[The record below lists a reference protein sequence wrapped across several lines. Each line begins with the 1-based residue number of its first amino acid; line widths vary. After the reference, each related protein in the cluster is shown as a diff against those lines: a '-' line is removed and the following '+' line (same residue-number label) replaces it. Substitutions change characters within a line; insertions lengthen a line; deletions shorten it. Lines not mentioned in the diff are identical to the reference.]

1 MTKMIAG
8 QALVKVLAAWG
19 VDHVYGIPGG
29 SINHTVEGLYL
40 EQDQV
45 KYIQVRH
52 EEVGALAAAADAK
65 YTGKIGVS
73 FGSAG
78 PGATHLFNGL
88 YDAKMDHVP
97 VLALVGQVPQ
107 PTMNTNY
114 FQEMDETPM
123 FSDVAVY
130 NRTVTTAEQLPYVVN
145 QAIREAYRQKG
156 PAVVIIPE
164 DLSAKEIDYEP
175 VKTPNVVV
183 DSFKQ
188 VIDPQAVT
196 ETLKLLKAAKHPL
209 VYAGRGL
216 LNARAE
222 LVKFSEQFNLP
233 VLNTVPATGVIPT
246 DHPNAIGTFGRL
258 GSKSG
263 FEALQH
269 TDLILFLGSEF
280 PFAQFWPKD
289 IKIVQVNDN
298 SFDIGKMVPVDVAV
312 LSDAKQFLQ
321 AMVATGET
329 LPVTDW
335 LTANRQNKQNWN
347 AYLTQLAQDDSAG
360 LAPETVMRKVAS
372 LVGPKDIYGVDT
384 GNVSEWAVRGLPMDQ
399 QQRFALSGL
408 FATMGYGLPAGL
420 AGALNADK
428 GAQAWSFSGDG
439 GFAMVAPDL
448 ITEARYQ
455 LPVINVV
462 FTNNRFGF
470 IYNEQVATGQH
481 LYGVDLSEADWAKV
495 AEGLG
500 GIGFTVTNKV
510 DVENVFNKIKDLQ
523 ANGNTKPI
531 VVNAIIKD
539 DDPIETAFMPLD
551 PKLYGQDAVDAYAK
565 KNHIDLTQQPALGE
579 LLRAK
584 GDNL

>member
-8 QALVKVLAAWG
+8 QALVKVLEAWG
-19 VDHVYGIPGG
+19 VDHIYGIPGG

-40 EQDQV
+40 EKDRIQ
-45 KYIQVRH
+45 YIQVRH
-52 EEVGALAAAADAK
+52 EEVGALAATADAK

-107 PTMNTNY
+107 AAMNTNY

-130 NRTVTTAEQLPYVVN
+130 NRTATTAEQLPYVVN

-164 DLSAKEIDYEP
+164 NLSATEIDYEP
-175 VKTPNVVV
+175 VKTPNLV
-183 DSFKQ
+183 SNSYKQ
-188 VIDPQAVT
+188 QIDPVAI
-196 ETLKLLKAAKHPL
+196 EKTLALLKAAKHPL

-216 LNARAE
+216 LGARDE

-233 VLNTVPATGVIPT
+233 VMNTVPATGVIPT
-246 DHPNAIGTFGRL
+246 NHPNAIGTFGRL

-280 PFAQFWPKD
+280 PFAQFWPKG
-289 IKIVQVNDN
+289 IKIIQVNDN
-298 SFDIGKMVPVDVAV
+298 SFDIGKMVPVDYAV
-312 LSDAKQFLQ
+312 LGDAKQYLQ
-321 AMVATGET
+321 AMIATGET
-329 LPVTDW
+329 LPETDW
-335 LTANRQNKQNWN
+335 LRANRQNKQNWD
-347 AYLTQLAQDDSAG
+347 AWLAQLAQDDSQG

-372 LVGPKDIYGVDT
+372 LVGPDDIYGVDT

-399 QQRFALSGL
+399 NQRFALSGL

-420 AGALNADK
+420 AGALNAAK

-448 ITEARYQ
+448 ITEVRYQ

-481 LYGVDLSEADWAKV
+481 LYGVDLTEADWAKV

-500 GIGFTVTNKV
+500 GIGFTVKNKV
-510 DVENVFNKIKDLQ
+510 DVENVFNHIQDLQ
-523 ANGNTKPI
+523 AQGNTKPI
-531 VVNAIIKD
+531 VVNAVIKD
-539 DDPIETAFMPLD
+539 DDPIGTAYMPLD
-551 PKLYGQDAVDAYAK
+551 PKLYGQAAVDEYAK
-565 KNHIDLTQQPALGE
+565 QNHIDPKQQPSLGE

-584 GDNL
+584 GDTL

>member
-321 AMVATGET
+321 AMVATGEN

-481 LYGVDLSEADWAKV
+481 LYGVDLTEADWAKV